1 MSIEFNIFR
10 MYRLNETEQAEFIK
24 EYNEVKR
31 DTQIAVVLALFL
43 GSIGVHHFYM
53 RRYGLFLAA
62 LLFAWTFIP
71 MLEGWVEAI
80 FLPKLVKEYNEEQ
93 AVRIANTLMLARQI
107 SVVPPA
113 TPPTTTPA
121 SMVERIVVREI
132 VKIPCKYCGSL
143 IDQTA
148 TSCPYCGGNLH

>member
-1 MSIEFNIFR
+1 MSIESNIFR
-10 MYRLNETEQAEFIK
+10 MYRLNETEQAQFMK

-31 DTQIAVVLALFL
+31 DTRTAVVLALLL
-43 GSIGVHHFYM
+43 GFIGVHHFYM
-53 RRYGLFLAA
+53 RRYILFLAA

-80 FLPKLVKEYNEEQ
+80 FLPNLVKKYNEEQ
-93 AVRIANTLMLARQI
+93 AVRIANTFILMRQI
-107 SVVPPA
+107 SVVPTA
-113 TPPTTTPA
+113 TPLTATPA
-121 SMVERIVVREI
+121 AMVERIVVREI

-148 TSCPYCGGNLH
+148 TSCPNCGGNLH